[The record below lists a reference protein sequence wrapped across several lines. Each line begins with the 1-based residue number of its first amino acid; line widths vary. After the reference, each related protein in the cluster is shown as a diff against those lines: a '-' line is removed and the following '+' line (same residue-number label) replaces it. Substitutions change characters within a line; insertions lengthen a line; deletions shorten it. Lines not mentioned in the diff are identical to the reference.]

1 MTAMS
6 YRFTPNRSSQ
16 WREVL
21 SGEGLGTDEMVDFGG
36 SSPPSP
42 CASGLRST
50 ACS

>member
-36 SSPPSP
+36 SSPQVP
-42 CASGLRST
+42 ARRG
-50 ACS
+50 